1 LCSYFSKKK
10 LNFLA
15 PISLRQELSQ
25 DSKISNILV
34 AVDGSE
40 NSIKAA
46 DYAIKLALGLHGRV
60 IALYVVLPPGKQTP
74 DKILTRG
81 TQGEY
86 DFLDKLGQKYNSAD
100 VKLEIDVITSDSVVS
115 EITNYAEKKNIDIIV
130 IGIRSTSEFRFML
143 GSTASGVVTN
153 SPCPV
158 LVVK

>member
-1 LCSYFSKKK
+1 VIIRFIRIFESQLGGYISKKK

-15 PISLRQELSQ
+15 PISLRQEMSQ
-25 DSKISNILV
+25 DSKINNILV

-60 IALYVVLPPGKQTP
+60 IALYVILPPGKQTP

-86 DFLDKLGQKYNSAD
+86 DFLDKLGQKYKSAD
-100 VKLEIDVITSDSVVS
+100 VKLEIDVVTSDSVIR
-115 EITNYAEKKNIDIIV
+115 EITDYAEKK
-130 IGIRSTSEFRFML
+130 
-143 GSTASGVVTN
+143 
-153 SPCPV
+153 
-158 LVVK
+158 

>member
-1 LCSYFSKKK
+1 MSNL
-10 LNFLA
+10 
-15 PISLRQELSQ
+15 
-25 DSKISNILV
+25 KISNILV

-60 IALYVVLPPGKQTP
+60 IALYVVPTHGKYNP

-81 TQGEY
+81 TQGQY
-86 DFLDKLGQKYNSAD
+86 DFLDKLGQKSVNED
-100 VKLEIDVITSDSVVS
+100 VKLEIDVVTSDSVVN
-115 EITNYAEKKNIDIIV
+115 EITNYAEKKNIDVIV